1 MPNLGSSLSRHSP
14 GDSNV
19 SQKVITPERKI
30 IVPAPVGP
38 VVDEYASP
46 IPTTAL
52 PTRSRVA
59 PPVFNYLQHLEQAKE
74 KKKRP
79 KIKLLPGEKILVDL
93 EKQLQSRKKRESKEK
108 HVEVLMQ
115 SVKNVLSSLSM

>member
-1 MPNLGSSLSRHSP
+1 MPNLGSSLSRH
-14 GDSNV
+14 SNV

-30 IVPAPVGP
+30 SP

-46 IPTTAL
+46 IHTTAL

-108 HVEVLMQ
+108 HVDMLTQV
-115 SVKNVLSSLSM
+115 SKKYFRFS